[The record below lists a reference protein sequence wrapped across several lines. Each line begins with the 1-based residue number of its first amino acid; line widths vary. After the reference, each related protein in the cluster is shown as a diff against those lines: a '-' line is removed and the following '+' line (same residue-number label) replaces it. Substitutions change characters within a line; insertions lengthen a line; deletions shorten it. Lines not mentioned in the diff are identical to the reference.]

1 MKFKQF
7 KYLNFHTRKAYFLRY
22 KLVPMKAINTMRK
35 YFYLS
40 VFTLLMSLKVL
51 GQSNSRVITTGVP
64 FLLITPDARSAGMG
78 ELGVATSADVY
89 SQQWNPAKYVFAEKS
104 QGLGVSYT
112 PYLSKLV
119 DDIFLA
125 NITYYTKNTERSAW
139 GASLKYFSLGDIQF
153 NDLVANTIV
162 QQGIERPNELT
173 LDISYGLKLNEKFSL
188 AVAGRFIRSD
198 LKLSSDVDATP
209 ASTLGIDIAGFYRGD
224 VFDLGDN
231 KGRMRYGMNI
241 SNIGPR
247 LKYDE
252 GGQKNYIPTNLRIGT
267 GLDLIIDANNTLN
280 FNLELNKLLVP
291 SPVAVIENGEIQ
303 GYQQP
308 DITFLKGI
316 FESFN
321 DAPGGFS
328 EELKEIT
335 WATGIEYVFQDSF
348 ALRTGYF
355 NESLEKGSRRFLT
368 LGAGFRLDFANIDIS
383 YLFSTSKIR
392 NPLENTLRFSLT
404 FNLSGGDQLLND
416 SSAQ

>member
-1 MKFKQF
+1 MCVQKIS
-7 KYLNFHTRKAYFLRY
+7 A
-22 KLVPMKAINTMRK
+22 
-35 YFYLS
+35 
-40 VFTLLMSLKVL
+40 
-51 GQSNSRVITTGVP
+51 QSNSRVITTGVP

-89 SQQWNPAKYVFAEKS
+89 SQQWNPAKYVFSEKS
-104 QGLGVSYT
+104 QGVGISYT

-125 NITYYTKNTERSAW
+125 NVTYFSKNTERSAW

-153 NDLVANTIV
+153 NDLIGNTIV

-173 LDISYGLKLNEKFSL
+173 LDLSYGLLLNEKFSL

-198 LKLSSDVDATP
+198 LKVSSDMDATP
-209 ASTLGIDIAGFYRGD
+209 ASTLGVDIAAFYQGET
-224 VFDLGDN
+224 FNLGSN
-231 KGRMRYGMNI
+231 RAIMRHGLNI

-252 GGQKNYIPTNLRIGT
+252 GGQKNYIPTNLRLGT
-267 GLDLIIDANNTLN
+267 GLELIFDPNNAIN
-280 FNLELNKLLVP
+280 FNFEMNKLLVP
-291 SPVAVIENGEIQ
+291 SPVEVFSDSGELQ

-308 DITFLKGI
+308 DISFLKGI

-321 DAPGGFS
+321 DAPGGFN

-335 WATGIEYVFQDSF
+335 WAVGAEYIFQDSF

-355 NESLEKGSRRFLT
+355 NESLEKGSRRFIT
-368 LGAGFRLDFANIDIS
+368 LGAGFSLDFATIDIS
-383 YLFSTSKIR
+383 YLFSSSRIR
-392 NPLENTLRFSLT
+392 NPLENTLRFSLN
-404 FNLSGGDQLLND
+404 FNLTGGIQVAENEA
-416 SSAQ
+416 SE

>member
-1 MKFKQF
+1 M
-7 KYLNFHTRKAYFLRY
+7 NFCIRKGDFLRY
-22 KLVPMKAINTMRK
+22 NTIDLNAIYLKR
-35 YFYLS
+35 FYLYLNLLALVTALS
-40 VFTLLMSLKVL
+40 VS
-51 GQSNSRVITTGVP
+51 GQNDSRVITTGVP

-89 SQQWNPAKYVFAEKS
+89 SQQWNPAKYVFAERS

-125 NITYYTKNTERSAW
+125 NITYFTKNTERSAW

-153 NDLVANTIV
+153 NDLVANTII

-173 LDISYGLKLNEKFSL
+173 LDVSYGLKLNEKFSL

-198 LKLSSDVDATP
+198 LKLSTDLDATP
-209 ASTLGIDIAGFYRGD
+209 ANTLGVDIAGFYRGD
-224 VFDLGDN
+224 VFDLGEN

-252 GGQKNYIPTNLRIGT
+252 GGQKNFIPTNLRIGT
-267 GLDLIIDANNTLN
+267 GLDLVLDTNNALN

-291 SPVAVIENGEIQ
+291 SPVAIIENGNIV

-321 DAPGGFS
+321 DAPDGFS

-335 WATGIEYVFQDSF
+335 WATGVEYVFQDSF

-368 LGAGFRLDFANIDIS
+368 IGAGFRLDFATIDIS
-383 YLFSTSKIR
+383 YLFSTSRIR

-404 FNLSGGDQLLND
+404 FNLSASPELLTETSN
-416 SSAQ
+416 

>member
-1 MKFKQF
+1 
-7 KYLNFHTRKAYFLRY
+7 LNFCIRKGDFLRY
-22 KLVPMKAINTMRK
+22 NTIDLNAIYLKR
-35 YFYLS
+35 FYLYLNLLALVTALS
-40 VFTLLMSLKVL
+40 VS
-51 GQSNSRVITTGVP
+51 GQNDSRVITTGVP

-89 SQQWNPAKYVFAEKS
+89 SQQWNPAKYVFAERS

-125 NITYYTKNTERSAW
+125 NITYFTKNTERSAW

-153 NDLVANTIV
+153 NDLVANTII

-173 LDISYGLKLNEKFSL
+173 LDVSYGLKLNEKFSL

-198 LKLSSDVDATP
+198 LKLSTDLDATP
-209 ASTLGIDIAGFYRGD
+209 ANTLGVDIAGFYRGD
-224 VFDLGDN
+224 VFDLGEN

-252 GGQKNYIPTNLRIGT
+252 GGQKNFIPTNLRIGT
-267 GLDLIIDANNTLN
+267 GLDLVLDTNNALN

-291 SPVAVIENGEIQ
+291 SPVAIIENGDIV

-321 DAPGGFS
+321 DAPDGFS

-335 WATGIEYVFQDSF
+335 WATGVEYVFQDSF

-368 LGAGFRLDFANIDIS
+368 IGAGFRLDFATIDIS
-383 YLFSTSKIR
+383 YLFSTSRIR

-404 FNLSGGDQLLND
+404 FNLSASPELLTETSN
-416 SSAQ
+416 

>member
-1 MKFKQF
+1 MCVQKIS
-7 KYLNFHTRKAYFLRY
+7 A
-22 KLVPMKAINTMRK
+22 
-35 YFYLS
+35 
-40 VFTLLMSLKVL
+40 
-51 GQSNSRVITTGVP
+51 QSNSRVITTGVP

-89 SQQWNPAKYVFAEKS
+89 SQQWNPAKYVFSEKS
-104 QGLGVSYT
+104 QGVGISYT

-125 NITYYTKNTERSAW
+125 NVTYFSKNTERSAW

-153 NDLVANTIV
+153 NDLIGNTIV

-173 LDISYGLKLNEKFSL
+173 LDLSYGLLLNEKFSL

-198 LKLSSDVDATP
+198 LKVSSDMDATP
-209 ASTLGIDIAGFYRGD
+209 ASTLGVDIAAFYQGET
-224 VFDLGDN
+224 FNLGSN
-231 KGRMRYGMNI
+231 KAIMRHGLNI

-252 GGQKNYIPTNLRIGT
+252 GGQKNYIPTNLRLGT
-267 GLDLIIDANNTLN
+267 GLELIFDPNNAIN
-280 FNLELNKLLVP
+280 FNFEMNKLLVP
-291 SPVAVIENGEIQ
+291 SPVEVFSDSGELQ

-308 DITFLKGI
+308 DISFLKGI

-321 DAPGGFS
+321 DAPGGFN

-335 WATGIEYVFQDSF
+335 WAVGAEYIFQDSF

-355 NESLEKGSRRFLT
+355 NESLEKGSRRFIT
-368 LGAGFRLDFANIDIS
+368 LGAGFSLDFATIDIS
-383 YLFSTSKIR
+383 YLFSSSRIR
-392 NPLENTLRFSLT
+392 NPLENTLRFSLN
-404 FNLSGGDQLLND
+404 FNLTGGIQAAEIEA
-416 SSAQ
+416 SE